1 MAIDPAKPAPRTA
14 PATPAGPAA
23 PTTPKPHARLEKWMW
38 ILIYVGISVAALGW
52 YTARTDTALGWL
64 IGVPGALAVATGIA
78 LIYVRS
84 RLD

>member
-38 ILIYVGISVAALGW
+38 ILIYVGIAAATLGW
-52 YTARTDTALGWL
+52 FTGRTD
-64 IGVPGALAVATGIA
+64 VATGWMIAVPGVVATVVGVA

-84 RLD
+84 KLD